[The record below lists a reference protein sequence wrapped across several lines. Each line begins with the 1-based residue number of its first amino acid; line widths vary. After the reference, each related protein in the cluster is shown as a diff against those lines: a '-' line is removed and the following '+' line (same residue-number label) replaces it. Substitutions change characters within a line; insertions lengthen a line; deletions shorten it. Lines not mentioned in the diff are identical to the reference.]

1 MGVQE
6 RLSFEDATAPTLIAG
21 EHRHRYRLAASLL
34 EGRRVLDL
42 CCGTGYGSAI
52 LAETASSVY
61 GVDVDAATVDAAD
74 AALRHAGNA
83 DFEVA
88 DAVEFLGRWNVA
100 ERFDA
105 IVCFEGLEHLREL
118 EAAIGRLREL
128 AEGGMTMILSV
139 PNSAGLGEENEFHVT
154 DFSWE
159 RTLEQLGSF
168 PGATVLT
175 QYLAEG
181 SVICAAEPGDPAPR
195 IELGDRHEPE
205 YANHYIVCVG
215 VDADPLDG
223 LMQVEAAPVANR
235 YLRDVE
241 NANRELRRANARL
254 TRERLGKADAA
265 AASDL
270 ARRADREEVEREL
283 VLLRKEHK
291 AWIER
296 CLGAEERE
304 RALAARLATQME
316 TAANL
321 DRVSALLFLKVL
333 DKLQFRRRK
342 RPSA

>member
-1 MGVQE
+1 V
-6 RLSFEDATAPTLIAG
+6 P
-21 EHRHRYRLAASLL
+21 
-34 EGRRVLDL
+34 
-42 CCGTGYGSAI
+42 
-52 LAETASSVY
+52 
-61 GVDVDAATVDAAD
+61 
-74 AALRHAGNA
+74 
-83 DFEVA
+83 
-88 DAVEFLGRWNVA
+88 

-118 EAAIGRLREL
+118 EPALERLREL
-128 AEGGMTMILSV
+128 AEDGMTMILSV

-159 RTLEQLGSF
+159 RTLHELGSF

-181 SVICAAEPGDPAPR
+181 SLICAAEPGDGDPEPR
-195 IELGDRHEPE
+195 IELGDRREPE

-215 VDADPLDG
+215 VDAAPLHG
-223 LMQVEAAPVANR
+223 LMQLEASPLANR
-235 YLRDVE
+235 YLRDLE

-254 TRERLGKADAA
+254 SREHLGKADAA

-270 ARRADREEVEREL
+270 ARRADRDEIEREL
-283 VLLRKEHK
+283 AHLRKEHK

-304 RALAARLATQME
+304 RELAKRLATQME

-321 DRVSALLFLKVL
+321 DRVSALLVLRVL
-333 DKLQFRRRK
+333 DKLRFRRRR